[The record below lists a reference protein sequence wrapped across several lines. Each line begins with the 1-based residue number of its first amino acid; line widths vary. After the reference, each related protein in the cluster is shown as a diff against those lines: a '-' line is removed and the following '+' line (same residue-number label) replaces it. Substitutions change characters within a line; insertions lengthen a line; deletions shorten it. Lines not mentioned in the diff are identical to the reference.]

1 MTQIVTIIVGLG
13 VIYIGLVD
21 VAKMKRWIK

>member
-1 MTQIVTIIVGLG
+1 MFQILNIIVGLG